1 MSRLVAWSDR
11 VLEAGSLLV
20 LPAAVLYFSTHSARG
35 FEPDK
40 ILLVRSFMI
49 VMAAAWL
56 IRTFDSE
63 GLLASLKRWR
73 PDWITLAVLGVAGT
87 GVVSWACSLEPLLS
101 WQGSYLRA
109 EGLATTLTFLGFY
122 GCVRTAL
129 RSRAQAERLIT
140 SCLLPLP
147 AVCAYATLQRLGF
160 DPLWGDITVT
170 RVGST
175 SGNAVALGAYLITVV
190 PLLVHRLAGLLAQRP
205 VPRGAVA
212 GHVALLAW
220 IAVTMIWTA
229 ARGPTVGLA
238 VALMLVGWVTL
249 RRSPRQSLGL
259 ADALKALAAVVVSL
273 AVGAGV
279 FWAVARLLGVHEP
292 HASFAA
298 CLAACFCLGGVVVLG
313 LASGRAP
320 AWGRLVLL
328 WLAGAVLIG
337 ASVLNLP
344 SERAQTVLPGPA
356 FRALEQWRTIPWVW
370 RFSRLLDAGK
380 STGKV
385 RTLLWEGAL
394 MQLERGCAVAYPGGA
409 TDQLRSFR
417 LLVGWGQETQSLT
430 FPQFYPP
437 ELAYLESADQR
448 VDRLHNQTL
457 DLLIT
462 QGLLGLAAW
471 HALFLAG
478 LMTCLRGLGFALG
491 WRHVLAWFVGG
502 AAAAG
507 AVVALGAPIWL
518 GLAFPVGALLSFGC
532 SLPASARP
540 VEPWAASVSLACLA
554 VLAGHLV
561 EVQVGFGLV
570 PSTMQLF
577 LALALCARASALEE
591 GEPNTRVWEAP
602 VLGLAL
608 ALVCLAL
615 LSPIN
620 YMAQIHSSD
629 QVPSVLI
636 LLQNFLWGSHQTRTF
651 DNPAGLT
658 WVLAAW
664 WGGVGLALA
673 VRARPLGWGRLASLV
688 LGPPGLA
695 FAAVLALAR
704 PLRQA
709 YFWLWMSSSTIHV
722 ADAVDVQTSSF
733 IVLLLIYWLVWGLA
747 LLWLVLA
754 LPSPRGSRDYVGRP
768 ESRYFAPLVAAL
780 ALLSVWS
787 WALRPAVADTLY
799 AQVQNMQKAQ
809 AEAARAAE
817 GWLLPV
823 ATLEQCVALAP
834 RVDMYVSFLGEYLGR
849 QATLTEEP
857 GDRQDL
863 RTQARRQ
870 MVRARDL
877 SPLEPNNAS
886 NVGLVSLEL
895 ARLLPAD
902 DPRREQLLREAREEY
917 TRALLLSPSNVP
929 LMVEVGNRLVEDYR
943 DLEAAE
949 NLLRKAIQLDPRYFG
964 AYYSLASVLEW
975 RARSLPPGS
984 RDSRR
989 LLAASAAT
997 ALAGTRFE
1005 PAGPSRDAHWKVMVA
1020 LHEAAGLRPPSPR

>member
-1 MSRLVAWSDR
+1 M
-11 VLEAGSLLV
+11 LEAGSLLV
-20 LPAAVLYFSTHSARG
+20 LPAAAVYFSTHSARG

-63 GLLASLKRWR
+63 GLVASLKRWR
-73 PDWITLAVLGVAGT
+73 PDWISLAVLGVAGA
-87 GVVSWACSLEPLLS
+87 GLVSWACSLEPLLS

-109 EGLATTLTFLGFY
+109 EGLAATLTFLGFY

-129 RSRAQAERLIT
+129 RSRAHAERLIT
-140 SCLLPLP
+140 ACLLPLP
-147 AVCAYATLQRLGF
+147 AACAFATMQRLGF
-160 DPLWGDITVT
+160 DPLWGDATVT
-170 RVGST
+170 LVGST

-190 PLLVHRLAGLLAQRP
+190 PLLAHRLGRLVAARP
-205 VPRGAVA
+205 VSRVAVA

-220 IAVTMIWTA
+220 VAVTMIWTA

-238 VALMLVGWVTL
+238 VALILVGWVTL
-249 RRSPRQSLGL
+249 RRSPRQALGL
-259 ADALKALAAVVVSL
+259 VDALKALAAVVVSL
-273 AVGAGV
+273 LVSAGI
-279 FWAVARLLGVHEP
+279 FWALARLVGLREP
-292 HASFAA
+292 HASFSA
-298 CLAACFCLGGVVVLG
+298 CLAACFCLGGVVVLS

-328 WLAGAVLIG
+328 WLAGVVLIG

-344 SERAQTVLPGPA
+344 SERAQTLLPGPA
-356 FRALEQWRTIPWVW
+356 FHTLEQWRTIPWVW

-409 TDQLRSFR
+409 TDRLSSFR
-417 LLVGWGQETQSLT
+417 LLIGWGQETQSLT

-478 LMTCLRGLGFALG
+478 LMTCLRGLGFTVG
-491 WRHVLAWFVGG
+491 WRNVLAWFLGG
-502 AAAAG
+502 AAAVG

-518 GLAFPVGALLSFGC
+518 GLAFPMGALLSFGC
-532 SLPASARP
+532 SLPGSARQ
-540 VEPWAASVSLACLA
+540 VDPWLASVSLACLA

-577 LALALCARASALEE
+577 FALALCGRASALEE
-591 GEPNTRVWEAP
+591 GEPAARPWEAP
-602 VLGLAL
+602 VLGLVL

-620 YMAQIHSSD
+620 YMAQIHRSD
-629 QVPSVLI
+629 QVPTMLT
-636 LLQNFLWGSHQTRTF
+636 LLRNFLWGSHQTRTF

-673 VRARPLGWGRLASLV
+673 VRARSLGWGCLASLV

-695 FAAVLALAR
+695 AAAVLALAE
-704 PLRQA
+704 PLRQT
-709 YFWLWMSSSTIHV
+709 YFWLWMGNSTIHV
-722 ADAVDVQTSSF
+722 ADAVDLQTQGF
-733 IVLLLIYWLVWGLA
+733 IVLLLIYWLVWGFA
-747 LLWLVLA
+747 ILWLAVA
-754 LPSPRGSRDYVGRP
+754 LPSSGSSRDSVRRA
-768 ESRYFAPLVAAL
+768 ESRYFAPIVVAL

-787 WALRPAVADTLY
+787 WALKPAVADSLY

-823 ATLEQCVALAP
+823 ATLERCVALAP
-834 RVDMYVSFLGEYLGR
+834 RVDMYVSFLGDYLGR
-849 QATLTEEP
+849 QATLTEAP

-877 SPLEPNNAS
+877 SPLEPNNSS

-895 ARLLPAD
+895 ARMLPAGE
-902 DPRREQLLREAREEY
+902 PRREQLLREAREEY
-917 TRALLLSPSNVP
+917 TRALVLSPFNVP
-929 LMVEVGNRLVEDYR
+929 LMVEVGNRLVEDYG
-943 DLEAAE
+943 DLAGAE
-949 NLLRKAIQLDPRYFG
+949 SLFRKAIQLDPRYFG
-964 AYYSLASVLEW
+964 AYYSLASVLER
-975 RARSLPPGS
+975 RARNLPAGS
-984 RDSRR
+984 PDALR

-1005 PAGPSRDAHWKVMVA
+1005 PAGPNRDGHWKVMVK
-1020 LHEAAGLRPPSPR
+1020 LHEAAGLRPPPTR